1 MLYEQKLS
9 HASTRWNN
17 KKKKKWTIKRYWYF
31 IEFFILLLLRN
42 NKLNKK
48 FINYYNDLQIQ
59 YLFLFFFFGLLIDL
73 IQLNQFFLNITNINN
88 CIKKKKKKLRILFS
102 KFLFTLNALLSF
114 LQLWIWDFIMHKFIK
129 NQNYRVKINSL
140 VT

>member
-1 MLYEQKLS
+1 MRALVEII
-9 HASTRWNN
+9 

-114 LQLWIWDFIMHKFIK
+114 LQFKIWDFNIFFIMHKFIK

>member
-59 YLFLFFFFGLLIDL
+59 YLFLFFF
-73 IQLNQFFLNITNINN
+73 
-88 CIKKKKKKLRILFS
+88 
-102 KFLFTLNALLSF
+102 
-114 LQLWIWDFIMHKFIK
+114 
-129 NQNYRVKINSL
+129 L
-140 VT
+140 VF